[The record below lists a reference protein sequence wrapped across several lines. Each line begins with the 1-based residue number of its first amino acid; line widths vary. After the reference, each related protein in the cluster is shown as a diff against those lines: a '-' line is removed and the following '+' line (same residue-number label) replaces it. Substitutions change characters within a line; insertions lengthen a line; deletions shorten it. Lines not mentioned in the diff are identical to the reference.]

1 MNTYFDEETHKYYYN
16 GVEVPSVTEIA
27 KPISFERLTNLPS
40 HILENARHR
49 GSLVHEAIETYL
61 LTGEI
66 EWEEIDPIAIPYVE
80 WFVNWHRTYRPK
92 ILYVEYRLFD
102 EDYSGTLDLLC
113 EIDGEIYL
121 IDYKATSVIDKKSLS
136 VQLEGY
142 KRKLAK
148 MGIKVDKTA
157 YLHLKKDGYVFKEIE
172 TNAEWFDILLLHNKF
187 MREGKTK

>member
-1 MNTYFDEETHKYYYN
+1 MNNYFDEETHKYYYN

-27 KPISFERLTNLPS
+27 KPISFERLNSLPV
-40 HILENARHR
+40 HVLDYARLR
-49 GSLVHEAIETYL
+49 GSLVHEAIENYL
-61 LTGEI
+61 LTEEI
-66 EWEEIDPIAIPYVE
+66 DWEEINPIAVPYVE
-80 WFVNWHRTYRPK
+80 QFINWFRTYRPK
-92 ILYVEYRLFD
+92 ILCVEYRLFD
-102 EDYSGTLDLLC
+102 EDYCGTLDLLC
-113 EIDGEIYL
+113 EIDGNVYL

-148 MGIKVDKTA
+148 RGIKIDKTA

-187 MREGKTK
+187 MRRKDK